1 MENTENVVV
10 EEFDPTTV
18 APDTVLAQI
27 VKRDDG
33 YHVINLRTNEEGPV
47 CKIVDKGV
55 NIRLTK
61 NDANR
66 KFYSI
71 AELTKAFE
79 VNGVDH
85 IDLVYKASKH
95 FGGGIKHLPGENLIK
110 YLSEEE
116 QAEYRAIM
124 ERAIA
129 ARAADKAPALT
140 EDEKIKRR
148 IAKLQEQLAKLEG
161 SDTTESVGEVTGTT
175 ADGKKGKKSK

>member
-1 MENTENVVV
+1 MEENTQNVVAD
-10 EEFDPTTV
+10 EFDPTTV

-71 AELTKAFE
+71 AELTKAFD
-79 VNGVDH
+79 VNKVDH

-95 FGGGIKHLPGENLIK
+95 FGSGIKHLPGENLIK
-110 YLSEEE
+110 YLPEAE

-140 EDEKIKRR
+140 DKEKLERQLK
-148 IAKLQEQLAKLEG
+148 KLQEKLASLENG
-161 SDTTESVGEVTGTT
+161 DTTDAPV
-175 ADGKKGKKSK
+175 DDGKKSKKH

>member
-1 MENTENVVV
+1 MENIENVAVD
-10 EEFDPTTV
+10 EFDPTTV

-95 FGGGIKHLPGENLIK
+95 FGSGIKHLPGENLIK

-140 EDEKIKRR
+140 DKEKLERQLK
-148 IAKLQEQLAKLEG
+148 KLQEKLASLESG
-161 SDTTESVGEVTGTT
+161 NTTDTTDTPV
-175 ADGKKGKKSK
+175 DGGKKSKKH

>member
-1 MENTENVVV
+1 MEENTQNIVAD
-10 EEFDPTTV
+10 EFDPTTV

-33 YHVINLRTNEEGPV
+33 YHVINLRTGEEGPV

-95 FGGGIKHLPGENLIK
+95 FGSGIKHLPGENLIK
-110 YLSEEE
+110 YLPEAE

-140 EDEKIKRR
+140 DKEKLERQLK
-148 IAKLQEQLAKLEG
+148 KLQEKLASLESG
-161 SDTTESVGEVTGTT
+161 DTTETT
-175 ADGKKGKKSK
+175 ETTDTPVDGGKKSKKH

>member
-10 EEFDPTTV
+10 EEFDPMTV

-79 VNGVDH
+79 QNGVGH

-95 FGGGIKHLPGENLIK
+95 FGNGIKHLPGENLIK
-110 YLSEEE
+110 YLPEAE

-148 IAKLQEQLAKLEG
+148 IAKLQEQLAKLESG
-161 SDTTESVGEVTGTT
+161 DTTKSTDVP
-175 ADGKKGKKSK
+175 ADNNKKSKKY